1 MTNERR
7 DFNMKKIQ
15 WTILLLIGVI
25 TLTGCGTEEAAEKQE
40 EKKTETIEK
49 STETTTE
56 TATTEGLEE
65 PSEDSTCAYC
75 QMNVYVKEDD
85 LGIFSAQGITAEG
98 ETLFFDDVGCM
109 LNQERMDGIVLKK
122 YVRDYN
128 SAEWIPL
135 EESKVVK
142 AEIKTPMNY
151 GYAFFKDE
159 ESAQAFIAETGKE
172 HASLSSLAKI
182 DEVSGHRHIKR
193 MEKMQNGS
201 SMTGHDDK
209 EKSHTDMSEEMTPE
223 TEKSEE

>member
-1 MTNERR
+1 
-7 DFNMKKIQ
+7 MKKIQ
-15 WTILLLIGVI
+15 WTSLLLVGVI
-25 TLTGCGTEEAAEKQE
+25 TLTGCGTEEATEKQE
-40 EKKTETIEK
+40 EKEIDAIET

-56 TATTEGLEE
+56 TATTTEGLEE
-65 PSEDSTCAYC
+65 PTADTTCEYC

-85 LGIFSAQGITAEG
+85 LGVFSAQGISTEG

-109 LNQERMDGIVLKK
+109 LNQERMDDTVFEK

-128 SAEWIPL
+128 STKWIL
-135 EESKVVK
+135 LADSIVVK

-159 ESAQAFIAETGKE
+159 ESAQAFIAESGKE
-172 HASLSSLAKI
+172 HASLSSIAEI

-201 SMTGHDDK
+201 SMTGHDEQ
-209 EKSHTDMSEEMTPE
+209 EKSHTDMSEEMNPE
-223 TEKSEE
+223 KEKSED